1 MGMQAKPILEVD
13 NLTTYFSVFD
23 GFEKKTVKAVDGV
36 SLAVTAGDTVAIIGE
51 SGCGK
56 STLALSILRVLPET
70 ATILS
75 GKIAFD
81 GEDLLQKNRSQM
93 SKIRAEKI
101 AMILQDPMMSL
112 NPVFTIGNQIGE
124 TLYYHLGLRNRKLKD
139 RIKELLLDVKI
150 PEPERRMKQYPH
162 EMSGGMR
169 QRIVGAIALSCN
181 PKLIMADEPTTN
193 LDVTIQLQ
201 YLNLLK
207 DLQKKTGVTLLFI
220 THDLGIVA
228 EMCKRVIV
236 MYAGKV
242 VERAPVMNI
251 YDDPA
256 HPYTKALLDAA
267 FGLQDLSK
275 RSPIRGEPPD
285 LSNLPPGCHYH
296 PRCDQRLEV
305 CSQKEP
311 PEITLSKDRS
321 AKCWLFDA
329 VHCKSDQVKP

>member
-1 MGMQAKPILEVD
+1 MEAKHILEVHD
-13 NLTTYFSVFD
+13 LTTYFSVFN
-23 GFEKKTVKAVDGV
+23 GFEKKTVKAVDRV
-36 SLAVTAGDTVAIIGE
+36 SFSVKTGDTVAIIGE

-70 ATILS
+70 AMGLGGRI
-75 GKIAFD
+75 IFE
-81 GEDLLQKNRSQM
+81 GEDLLQKNRSEM
-93 SKIRAEKI
+93 SRIRGKKI

-124 TLYYHLGLRNRKLKD
+124 TLRYHQGLRKQALKE
-139 RIKELLLDVKI
+139 RVNELLLDVRI

-169 QRIVGAIALSCN
+169 QRIVGAIALSCS

-207 DLQKKTGVTLLFI
+207 DLQKKTGVTLVFI

-228 EMCKRVIV
+228 EMCHRVIV
-236 MYAGKV
+236 MYAGKI
-242 VERAPVMNI
+242 VERAPVINI

-256 HPYTKALLDAA
+256 HPYTVALLNAA
-267 FGLQDLSK
+267 FGLQDLSEK
-275 RSPIRGEPPD
+275 KAIQGEPPD
-285 LSNLPPGCHYH
+285 LSDLPSGCHFH
-296 PRCDQRLEV
+296 PRCERKQKI
-305 CSQKEP
+305 CSVEEP
-311 PEITLSKDRS
+311 PEKTLGKERTV
-321 AKCWLFDA
+321 KCWLY
-329 VHCKSDQVKP
+329 Q